1 MYSKKSPSLRID
13 QNDLKCK
20 SGCGFYGNA
29 QWDGYCSKCYRE
41 HQQKDRQKQELH
53 VHNKSK
59 QSTLNFQSDK
69 QKKIKFSKLNVFRK
83 SSNAKDLAR
92 AEPNEKV
99 QCEFVQQSNPD
110 LEKLDKE
117 FRSTFAKNL
126 TPIAERDVHKYLQAL
141 YKGVIKAPDISQ
153 AEEFVQNCYQLFEKQ
168 IHESSYYKMLT
179 QETKESL
186 LDFFEKYATTYLY
199 KLLFCPPST
208 TDEEKDWAI
217 QERIRQ
223 LNWVTSKHL
232 DCHIDQGNAEVIEL
246 VYTAITELISMDSVK
261 SPQEKLN
268 CIVRCCRSIFM
279 LLQTA
284 YDGPAS
290 ADEFLPVLIF
300 IVLKA
305 NPTRLKSNINY
316 ITRFSNASRLMSGEG
331 GYYFTNL
338 CCAVSFIENL
348 VADSL
353 NMTEQQFDAFMNGP
367 CRGDGQWEAALTM
380 CEALHCGAQHL
391 NDLSNLNSRSVKVSD
406 GLKELKMQLEKFEQ
420 DITTKVAAIIA
431 RTPFVIPIKNA
442 ETDEKQMETNIKI
455 DELQTDPQLSDIEF
469 SEKPKNID
477 PLKQSTPKIVTENS
491 EDKNSQDYLTPIIN
505 TLSNSLIIQENY
517 IPPNLKTSASI
528 EYLSPSPV
536 FGFKS
541 YDTQSLDELAT
552 PDEMSNFLQNINYD
566 IDLSDY
572 SNDNSATEDLDASFF
587 KSTSDILGNKELTLD
602 NNSSRLNNQ
611 PDMCKTL
618 THKDYVEFDPLANGD
633 YKATC
638 YSKKPN
644 NECIFDS
651 NDSPTTD
658 SLLPSPI
665 KPTKDIILPMQKQIN
680 ENTNDKV
687 NSLANAKDI
696 MPKQNTPV
704 LPMSP
709 SDSIL

>member
-1 MYSKKSPSLRID
+1 MYAKKSPSLRID

-41 HQQKDRQKQELH
+41 HQQKERQKQDLQ
-53 VHNKSK
+53 VHRNK
-59 QSTLNFQSDK
+59 QATLNFQSDK

-83 SSNAKDLAR
+83 SSNAKDLPR
-92 AEPNEKV
+92 AEAIPKV

-117 FRSTFAKNL
+117 FRSTFARNL

-168 IHESSYYKMLT
+168 IHESSHYKMLT
-179 QETKESL
+179 QETKENL

-199 KLLFCPPST
+199 KLLFCPTST
-208 TDEEKDWAI
+208 NDEEKDWAI

-353 NMTEQQFDAFMNGP
+353 NMTEQQFEAYMNGP

-391 NDLSNLNSRSVKVSD
+391 NDLSNLNTRSIKVSD
-406 GLKELKMQLEKFEQ
+406 GLRELKLQLEKFEEE
-420 DITTKVAAIIA
+420 ITSKVTAIIA
-431 RTPFVIPIKNA
+431 RTPLIIPTKTT
-442 ETDEKQMETNIKI
+442 ETDVKSMETNVQVNE
-455 DELQTDPQLSDIEF
+455 DQNSEAQLSEF
-469 SEKPKNID
+469 SEKP
-477 PLKQSTPKIVTENS
+477 QSDSSTKIKNS
-491 EDKNSQDYLTPIIN
+491 EIKITVENGKTITHDYLNPVVHSF
-505 TLSNSLIIQENY
+505 SNNLIIQEKD
-517 IPPNLKTSASI
+517 IVPNLKASASS

-541 YDTQSLDELAT
+541 YDTQSLDELGT

-587 KSTSDILGNKELTLD
+587 KSTSDILNNKNFVSEVPT
-602 NNSSRLNNQ
+602 SKSKNQ
-611 PDMCKTL
+611 TKTL
-618 THKDYVEFDPLANGD
+618 SHIEYVEFDPLANGD
-633 YKATC
+633 YQTSTYKTP
-638 YSKKPN
+638 K

-651 NDSPTTD
+651 NESPTTD
-658 SLLPSPI
+658 CLLPSPI
-665 KPTKDIILPMQKQIN
+665 KPMKDIGQSIQNQTFHPLDINFDAVNRPN
-680 ENTNDKV
+680 ENIVSKTN
-687 NSLANAKDI
+687 
-696 MPKQNTPV
+696 PPV
-704 LPMSP
+704 STI
-709 SDSIL
+709 DSII